1 MAVSSKKKRNIGI
14 VVALVLVIVA
24 SAFAATRGK
33 GKDEPES
40 DIRTEKAEIADV
52 QVKVTEVGTVE
63 PEVKVEVKSA
73 VSGKVVDI
81 FVRDGD
87 VVERG
92 QLLARV
98 EPDLNQAQSLSET
111 KNSLRSAEIAYQ
123 QAQRDL
129 ESDRSLFSQ
138 GLLAPTSH
146 RESETRYLSAK
157 QQYESALEKYRLVE
171 QSGIPIGR
179 SAANFGGSNVSSP
192 MRGLVLTRDVE
203 IGETVTSGVSS
214 FNAGTVLFTVADVSS
229 MIVKA
234 GVNEVDIAKIHA
246 GQPVKVTLDA
256 FPKVH
261 FPARISRIAPAVR
274 VDDKVRVFDV
284 EIRLDAQGKELRS
297 GMTANIEVAG
307 EKKTKVLTVPVE
319 SVFLRDDGE
328 IVYVKK
334 KLTPEQIEALGE
346 KKADPKDRDAW
357 KALFDKRVVITGL
370 SDNSRV
376 EIVRGLRA
384 GEEVALEDPTLP
396 ADKKQDDED

>member
-1 MAVSSKKKRNIGI
+1 MALSSRKKRNVGI
-14 VVALVLVIVA
+14 AVMLVLVIVA
-24 SAFAATRGK
+24 GAYAATRGK
-33 GKDEPES
+33 GKGEPES
-40 DIRTEKAEIADV
+40 DIRTEKVEIADV
-52 QVKVTEVGTVE
+52 QVKVNEVGTVE

-73 VSGKVVDI
+73 VSGRVVDI
-81 FVRDGD
+81 LVRDGD
-87 VVERG
+87 FVERG

-111 KNSLRSAEIAYQ
+111 KNSLRSAEIAFQ
-123 QAQRDL
+123 QAKSDF
-129 ESDRSLFSQ
+129 ESNRSLFAQ
-138 GLLAPTSH
+138 GLLAPASQ

-179 SAANFGGSNVSSP
+179 SATRFGRSNVSSP
-192 MRGLVLTRDVE
+192 MKGIVLTRDVE

-229 MIVKA
+229 MIVRA

-284 EIRLDAQGKELRS
+284 EIRLDTQGKELRS

-334 KLTPEQIEALGE
+334 KLTPEQIEAIGE
-346 KKADPKDRDAW
+346 EKADLKDKDAW
-357 KALFDKRVVITGL
+357 KAHFDKRVVVTGL

-376 EIVRGLRA
+376 EILSGLKV